1 MRFATALALLSLA
14 AQAQPRDPCDVEPYK
29 SKMPRCH
36 LRLAATYSFGTFAL
50 PTVESGAALCKVN
63 AAGTEWEC
71 VGSTGAAAG
80 SVAQGTGTTY
90 QGTFAGD
97 IKALSDITD
106 AKAPVWTHSG
116 LSIFAGDFTVIITGF
131 ATTASDATYQY
142 WIEAGNFAIRNE
154 GTSAR
159 ARFGTAGLTADNVAA
174 TRDNWVIMT
183 ARKNGTS
190 HTLRV
195 NGETGTPNVFAD
207 DLPTGFGN
215 IGFGSFLPLRGPMA
229 WAYFVPRHLS
239 DAEVA
244 AIENQW
250 HGAPALS
257 VASASPQCIDNT
269 AISGQV
275 DCFAADAVPLVSA
288 TLGLRTV
295 RAYQNFWSATP
306 LSLASGT
313 DVATPT
319 ITADVA
325 AGPFSRMLNG
335 ALECDLMVDN
345 NGAAFEGKQGAT
357 GGTGEG
363 FWSAD
368 YFLAAGTSGTTR
380 TTARITIDVAGGTG
394 STTCDV
400 TGLTSTPTRAHC
412 STTAG
417 DTPTS
422 VRSSILVGNAAA
434 DTGSV
439 VVCHSQM
446 TASAYAEPPTRH
458 GSAIGSSHFNT
469 NIAAAP
475 FNASRGRYEVVF
487 TPLFDTNTQWLSN
500 TDNIRLIDVSET
512 SPGHLAYIIFGYQ
525 QAGDMQAVTVGG
537 GGDPAQVNV
546 AAGGLGL
553 DAGQLYAA
561 SIEWTG
567 NGSTNCTA
575 TVRLN
580 ACAGSV
586 AACTATT
593 SLGSG
598 TGACPIA
605 PDVVYLGERYSEQL
619 NSSANYKEFRVY
631 R

>member
-1 MRFATALALLSLA
+1 MLALLVAVALT
-14 AQAQPRDPCDVEPYK
+14 QTPQHRLFQQPNL
-29 SKMPRCH
+29 PRSSESGFT
-36 LRLAATYSFGTFAL
+36 LAATYAFGTFSL
-50 PTVESGAALCKVN
+50 PTVEEGAVLCRVN
-63 AAGTEWEC
+63 TAGNAWEC
-71 VGSTGAAAG
+71 VDSDGAAAG
-80 SVAQGTGTTY
+80 TVTQGTGTTY

-97 IKALSDITD
+97 IEALSDITD
-106 AKAPVWTHSG
+106 AKAPVWNHTG
-116 LSIFAGDFTVIITGF
+116 LNIFNGNFTAIVTGF

-142 WIEAGNFAIRNE
+142 WFEAGTFAVRNE

-159 ARFGTAGLTADNVAA
+159 ARFGTAGLTADNVAT
-174 TRDNWVIMT
+174 TRDNWVILT

-195 NGETGTPNVFAD
+195 NGVNGVDSVFAD
-207 DLPTGFGN
+207 DLPTGVTN
-215 IGFGSFLPLRGPMA
+215 LGFGSFFPLRGPMA

-250 HGAPALS
+250 FGAPTLS
-257 VASASPQCIDNT
+257 DASASPQCIDNT

-275 DCFAADAVPLVSA
+275 DCFGADAVPLVSA

-295 RAYQNFWSATP
+295 REYQNFWSATP
-306 LSLASGT
+306 LNVASGT
-313 DVATPT
+313 DVGTPT

-335 ALECDLMVDN
+335 AMECDLMVDDD
-345 NGAAFEGKQGAT
+345 GAAFEGKQGAT

-368 YFLAAGTSGTTR
+368 YFLMAGTSGTSR

-394 STTCDV
+394 STTCDI

-412 STTAG
+412 ATTAG

-422 VRSSILVGNAAA
+422 VRSSILVGNAAG
-434 DTGSV
+434 DTGSII
-439 VVCHSQM
+439 VCHSQM
-446 TASAYAEPPTRH
+446 TATAYAEPPTRNNTL
-458 GSAIGSSHFNT
+458 IGSSDFNM

-475 FNASRGRYEVVF
+475 FSGYRGKYEAVF
-487 TPLFDTNTQWLSN
+487 TPVFNPNTQWLSDV
-500 TDNIRLIDVSET
+500 DNLRLIDVS
-512 SPGHLAYIIFGYQ
+512 PDPAAHIAYIIFGYQ
-525 QAGDMQAVTVGG
+525 QAGDMQAVTVGA

-546 AAGGLGL
+546 AAAGVSLTP
-553 DAGQLYAA
+553 GQLYAA
-561 SIEWTG
+561 SIEWRG
-567 NGSTNCTA
+567 NGATCTA

-580 ACAGSV
+580 SCSGSV

-598 TGACPIA
+598 TGACPVA
-605 PDVVYLGERYSEQL
+605 PDVVYLGERYSEVF
-619 NSSANYKEFRVY
+619 NTSANFKEFRVY